1 MDFAKNYTCQSVQ
14 EVQLAYWNASM
25 VTLYPAVAQYRSEDQ
40 QISHKSMVFVSDKM
54 GHNSSTVFAFLKE
67 LMPQLKT
74 ILPNIK
80 HINFHTD
87 SPTSHYRNKTI
98 FYLLS
103 HDKNLFDVSV
113 SQNYFKAVIA
123 KGSCEGVGGS
133 VKNMAGEAVRQQKLT
148 IQDTVDFL
156 SWTQHHQSAS
166 SVSFTLRQR
175 EPASR
180 RNRELIALGKSQ
192 LLQGQ

>member
-1 MDFAKNYTCQSVQ
+1 MDFAKNYTCQSLQ
-14 EVQLAYWNASM
+14 EVQSAYWNASM

-54 GHNSSTVFAFLKE
+54 GHNYSTVFAFLKE

-80 HINFHTD
+80 HVNFYTD

-113 SQNYFKAVIA
+113 SQNYFKAAIA

-175 EPASR
+175 EPASK